1 MYLHRFRVA
10 LAVFYRVLRRK
21 QTSYQRSGFMQV
33 LEQASKKDYPVPSVL
48 ISVIEKALE
57 PFLHSIKY

>member
-1 MYLHRFRVA
+1 
-10 LAVFYRVLRRK
+10 
-21 QTSYQRSGFMQV
+21 MQV